1 MTTKKTTD
9 DAAQPEPDRVDEL
22 RDEAIRAIEERVA
35 ALGKAIQKHPLLA
48 VGIGFGA
55 GYVVAR
61 LLHRD

>member
-1 MTTKKTTD
+1 MTTKKTTE
-9 DAAQPEPDRVDEL
+9 DAALPDPDRVDEL
-22 RDEAIRAIEERVA
+22 RDEAIRAIEEKVA